1 MAVVKEYM
9 RLSSEYQEKYGQETI
24 LLMQVGS
31 FMEMY
36 GPGTPIQEVAKICGL
51 NVVAKS
57 GDSDTLMAG
66 FKENFID
73 KYVIKIQ
80 EAGYT
85 IVIYKQHPDD
95 VTQRQLDCIVSP
107 GTYFSNEGASPDI
120 ITNNL
125 CCIWISVSNSRYL
138 SRTNKMCYIGVANVD
153 IYTGNS
159 NVFQYETEYVRNS
172 PSVFDQLER
181 FVSIYHPLESII
193 ISDFGESELSSVIQ
207 YIGLSCKKIHTIN
220 ESSSSAMNSQEQVY
234 QRELFSRFYGVENTD
249 SLLPTMYDNNMASQS
264 LCYLLDFIHQHN
276 SSLLNKIKLP
286 MFDNTCSNRLVLANH
301 SLKQLNIIDDN
312 YRGKFSSVLKTVN
325 LCITPMGKRK
335 FEHDL
340 LHPIIDCAELTEMY
354 ELTDHFCNKYCSLKM
369 SQLKDILT
377 PISDI
382 SKNIRQLHMF
392 KISPSQLVS
401 LYKSVLS
408 SELLLRIVKKDLRVV
423 GSTEDVKNYKLAIKY
438 FLDMVSSA
446 IQIETSE
453 TLNSYKD
460 FDMNFIVSGYDKDLD
475 DCLVRLQTLEQDIT
489 IVRSYFNEIVTSSEK
504 KPSKSLKKNSTN
516 NNNSF
521 PEYIKFEENDK
532 SPPTLIC
539 TARRFEFL
547 KQSLPKKHTKHEF
560 GSGFNMIVSKELIS
574 SSKNNAST
582 VNIHF
587 DELDMLCS
595 EYYNTKNKLKQHIN
609 RVYVEFITRL
619 EPLTSQLE
627 LLESFITRI
636 DILYCKSL
644 IVKRYNYCK
653 PIIDDTHSKSFVNA
667 EGLRHPI
674 IEQLQEEDPYISN
687 DIVLGTGEPDGIL
700 LYGVNMAG
708 KTSFIRSLGISIIM
722 AQAGLFVPATNFI
735 YKPYHYLF
743 TRIIGNDNLFKGLST
758 FAVEMTELKTI
769 LQMSNENSM
778 VIGDEVC
785 AGTETI
791 SAASI
796 FVSAISHL
804 SERSSSYIFATHLHE
819 IVDFEEI
826 QNNPTLSLKHMDV
839 IYDSITDKLI
849 YNRKI
854 MEGSGSKTYGLEVC
868 KSLHMLPS
876 FLETANTLRLK
887 YYSKIEN
894 ESILSLPKSAYNK
907 NKLVGLCEKCR
918 TKQGTETHHIIPQ
931 QKADEH
937 NYVVD
942 ESGKRYHKN
951 SKKNL
956 MTVCERCHKNI
967 HKN

>member
-9 RLSSEYQEKYGQETI
+9 RLSSEYQSKYGNETI

-36 GPGTPIQEVAKICGL
+36 GPGTPINEVAKICGL

-85 IVIYKQHPDD
+85 SVIYKQHPED

-107 GTYFSNEGASPDI
+107 GTYFSTEGSSQDV

-125 CCIWISVSNSRYL
+125 CCIWISVCNSRFL
-138 SRTNKMCYIGVANVD
+138 GKHKKMCYIGVSNID
-153 IYTGNS
+153 IYTGNT
-159 NVFQYETEYVRNS
+159 NVFQYEIEYVKNS
-172 PSVFDQLER
+172 PNVFDQLER
-181 FVSIYHPLESII
+181 FVSIYHPLETII
-193 ISDFGESELSSVIQ
+193 ISDFIESELNSVIQ
-207 YIGLSCKKIHTIN
+207 YIGLSCKKIHTIS
-220 ESSSSAMNSQEQVY
+220 ESTSLLAANSQQQVY

-249 SLLPTMYDNNMASQS
+249 SLLPTMYDNNMASQT
-264 LCYLLDFIHQHN
+264 LCYLLDFIYQHN
-276 SSLLNKIKLP
+276 ASLLNKIKLP
-286 MFDNTCSNRLVLANH
+286 TFDNTCSNRLVLANH

-312 YRGKFSSVLKTVN
+312 YRGKYSSVLKTVN

-335 FEHDL
+335 FEHTL
-340 LHPIIDCAELTEMY
+340 LHPIIDSEELTEIY
-354 ELTDHFCNKYCSLKM
+354 ELTEHFCNKYNSEKM
-369 SQLKDILT
+369 SEFKTILSSIT
-377 PISDI
+377 DI

-392 KISPSQLVS
+392 KISPAQLVT
-401 LYKSVLS
+401 LYKSILS
-408 SELLLRIVKKDLRVV
+408 ADLLLKLVKKDMRVI
-423 GSTEDVKNYKLAIKY
+423 GSKDNVENYKREITN
-438 FLDMVSSA
+438 FVTIITSA
-446 IQIETSE
+446 IQIDKSE
-453 TLNSYKD
+453 TLNDFKD
-460 FDMNFIVSGYDKDLD
+460 FDINFIVSGYDSELD
-475 DCLVRLQTLEQDIT
+475 ECVLRLSVLEQEITMVRLYL
-489 IVRSYFNEIVTSSEK
+489 NELLAASEK
-504 KPSKSLKKNSTN
+504 KPSKKLSTTQTL
-516 NNNSF
+516 
-521 PEYIKFEENDK
+521 PDYVKFEENDK

-539 TARRFEFL
+539 TSRRFELL
-547 KQSLPKKHTKHEF
+547 KSALPKKHIKHEF
-560 GSGFNMIVSKELIS
+560 SSTFNMMVSKELIF
-574 SSKNNAST
+574 SSKNNSSN

-587 DELDMLCS
+587 DELDVLCS
-595 EYYNTKNKLKQHIN
+595 EYYKTKNKLNQNIN
-609 RVYVEFITRL
+609 RVYIEFIAKL
-619 EPLTSQLE
+619 EPLCGNLE
-627 LLESFITRI
+627 LLETFITDI
-636 DILYCKSL
+636 DMLYCKSL

-653 PIIDDTHSKSFVNA
+653 PIIDETHHKSFIIA

-674 IEQLQEEDPYISN
+674 IEQLQEDEQYVSN
-687 DIVLGTGEPDGIL
+687 DITLGIDNQDGIL

-708 KTSFIRSLGISIIM
+708 KTSFIRSLGIAIVM
-722 AQAGLFVPATNFI
+722 AQSGLFVPASTFL

-791 SAASI
+791 SASSI
-796 FVSAISHL
+796 FVSAILHL
-804 SERSSSYIFATHLHE
+804 SEKCSSYIFATHLHE
-819 IVDFEEI
+819 IVDFDEI
-826 QNNPTLSLKHMDV
+826 QSNSTLSLKHMDV
-839 IYDSITDKLI
+839 TYDAITDKLV

-894 ESILSLPKSAYNK
+894 ESILSLQKSVYNK
-907 NKLVGLCEKCR
+907 NKLVGLCEKCKM
-918 TKQGTETHHIIPQ
+918 TQGTETHHIIPQ
-931 QKADEH
+931 HTSDEY
-937 NYVVD
+937 NYVLD
-942 ESGKRYHKN
+942 DSGNRYHKN

-956 MTVCERCHKNI
+956 MSVCEKCHKKI
-967 HKN
+967 HYKM

>member
-9 RLSSEYQEKYGQETI
+9 RLSSEYQSKYGKETI

-36 GPGTPIQEVAKICGL
+36 GPGTPIHEVAKICGL

-57 GDSDTLMAG
+57 GDSDILMAG

-73 KYVIKIQ
+73 KHVIKIQ

-85 IVIYKQHPDD
+85 SVIYKQHPND
-95 VTQRQLDCIVSP
+95 VTQRELDCIVSP
-107 GTYFSNEGASPDI
+107 GTYFSNEGSSPDI

-125 CCIWISVSNSRYL
+125 CCIWISLCNSRYL
-138 SRTNKMCYIGVANVD
+138 GKNTKMCYIGVANVD
-153 IYTGNS
+153 IYTGTS
-159 NVFQYETEYVRNS
+159 NVFQYETEYVKNS

-181 FVSIYHPLESII
+181 FVSIYHPLEAII
-193 ISDFGESELSSVIQ
+193 ISDFVESELSSVIQ
-207 YIGLSCKKIHTIN
+207 YIGLTCKKIHTIN
-220 ESSSSAMNSQEQVY
+220 ESASSSATNSQQQVY

-286 MFDNTCSNRLVLANH
+286 TFDNTCSNRLVLANH

-312 YRGKFSSVLKTVN
+312 YQGKFSSVLKTVN

-354 ELTDHFCNKYCSLKM
+354 ELTEHFCNKYCSVKM
-369 SQLKDILT
+369 VQLKDILSS
-377 PISDI
+377 ISDI

-401 LYKSVLS
+401 LYNSVLS
-408 SELLLRIVKKDLRVV
+408 SELLLRIVKKDSRVV
-423 GSTEDVKNYKLAIKY
+423 GTSQDVSNYKLAIKE
-438 FLDMVSSA
+438 FLDMLRSA
-446 IQIETSE
+446 IQIEPSE
-453 TLNSYKD
+453 TLNEYKD
-460 FDMNFIVSGYDKDLD
+460 FDVNFIVSGYDSVLD
-475 DCLVRLQTLEQDIT
+475 DCLLRLQRLDQEIT
-489 IVRSYFNEIVTSSEK
+489 FVRSYFNEIVSEREK
-504 KPSKSLKKNSTN
+504 KPSKKTST
-516 NNNSF
+516 NNSF

-539 TARRFEFL
+539 TARRFELL

-560 GSGFNMIVSKELIS
+560 GTGFHMMVSKELIS

-595 EYYNTKNKLKQHIN
+595 EYYNTKNELKQNIN

-619 EPLTSQLE
+619 EPLSSHLE

-653 PIIDDTHSKSFVNA
+653 PIIDDTHHKSFVNA

-674 IEQLQEEDPYISN
+674 IEQLQEDEAYVSN
-687 DIVLGTGEPDGIL
+687 DIMLGNGEDGIL

-796 FVSAISHL
+796 FVSAILHL

-819 IVDFEEI
+819 IVDFDEI
-826 QNNPTLSLKHMDV
+826 QSTSTLSLKHMDV
-839 IYDSITDKLI
+839 IYDSITDRLI

-876 FLETANTLRLK
+876 FLDTANTLRLK

-918 TKQGTETHHIIPQ
+918 NKQGTETHHIIPQ
-931 QKADEH
+931 QKADEY

-967 HKN
+967 HKS